1 MKRTKAALLEETGRA
16 LQLTELDIEGPRA
29 NEVAIRVVACGLC
42 HSDYSCIHGI
52 VRTPLPAVLGH
63 EAAGVVE
70 AVGAEV
76 AHLRV
81 GDHVIVAL
89 TPACGRCEFCAEEK
103 PFLCTQM
110 FATLGNCT
118 MPDGTTRLSRGG
130 APVHQLCAIGGFAEH
145 AVVPAGC
152 AVRVDADLPL
162 ETICLIGCGVTTG
175 VGAALNTAGVRPG
188 TTVAVLGCG
197 GVGLSVIQGA
207 RIAGAKTIVA
217 VDPVP
222 ARRELAVTLG
232 ATHAV
237 DPRGEDSTRA
247 VKKIVPGGVHYAFE
261 VIGRPD
267 TMAQAFAMVRASG
280 LAIVVGVTSPSDSV
294 PIRAG
299 GFQQQKAIIGS
310 AYGSAVPRRDFPRF
324 IELYRKGELRL
335 EPMITAQIALEE
347 VNEAF
352 EAMTRGEGA
361 RSVITFGLTATS

>member
-1 MKRTKAALLEETGRA
+1 MKRTKAAVLEATGGSLRLA
-16 LQLTELDIEGPRA
+16 ELEIAEPGA
-29 NEVAIRVVACGLC
+29 NEIAIRVVACGLC

-52 VRTPLPAVLGH
+52 VRVPLPVVLGH
-63 EAAGVVE
+63 EAGGVVE
-70 AVGAEV
+70 AVGPGV
-76 AHLRV
+76 THLKA
-81 GDHVIVAL
+81 GDHVIVSL
-89 TPACGRCEFCAEEK
+89 TPACGRCEFCVEEK
-103 PFLCTQM
+103 PFLCSQM

-118 MPDGTTRLSRGG
+118 MPDGTTRLSLGVTG
-130 APVHQLCAIGGFAEH
+130 VHQLGGIGGFAER

-162 ETICLIGCGVTTG
+162 DTICLIGCGVTTG

-197 GVGLSVIQGA
+197 GVGLSVVQGA

-222 ARRELAVTLG
+222 ARRELAMTLG

-237 DPRGEDSTRA
+237 DPRGEESTRA

-267 TMAQAFAMVRASG
+267 TMAQAFAMVRPSG
-280 LAIVVGVTSPSDSV
+280 LAIVVGVTAPSDSV

-299 GFQQQKAIIGS
+299 GFQQQKAIVGS

-324 IELYRKGELRL
+324 VDLYRKGELRL
-335 EPMITAQIALEE
+335 EPMITARIALEE
-347 VNEAF
+347 VNEALA
-352 EAMTRGEGA
+352 AMTRGEGA
-361 RSVITFGLTATS
+361 RSVIQFGLTVGS

>member
-1 MKRTKAALLEETGRA
+1 MKRTKAAVLEASGAA
-16 LQLTELDIEGPRA
+16 LQLRELDIEGPRA
-29 NEVAIRVVACGLC
+29 NEVAIRVVACGIC

-52 VRTPLPAVLGH
+52 VRTPLPVVLGH
-63 EAAGVVE
+63 EAGGVVE
-70 AVGAEV
+70 AVGPGVTDLEA
-76 AHLRV
+76 

-89 TPACGRCEFCAEEK
+89 TPACGRCEFCVEER

-118 MPDGTTRLSRGG
+118 MTDGTTRLSRGG
-130 APVHQLCAIGGFAEH
+130 NGVHQLCAIGGFAEH

-162 ETICLIGCGVTTG
+162 DTICLIGCGVTTG

-197 GVGLSVIQGA
+197 GVGLSVVQGA

-217 VDPVP
+217 VDPVA
-222 ARRELAVTLG
+222 ARRELALMLG

-261 VIGRPD
+261 VIGRPE
-267 TMAQAFAMVRASG
+267 TMAQAFAMVRPSG
-280 LAIVVGVTSPSDSV
+280 LAVVVGVTAPGDSV
-294 PIRAG
+294 SIRAG

-310 AYGSAVPRRDFPRF
+310 AYGSAVPQRDFPRF

-335 EPMITAQIALEE
+335 EPMISARIALEE
-347 VNEAF
+347 VNDAL
-352 EAMTRGEGA
+352 AALARGEGA
-361 RSVITFGLTATS
+361 RSVISFGLTAAQ